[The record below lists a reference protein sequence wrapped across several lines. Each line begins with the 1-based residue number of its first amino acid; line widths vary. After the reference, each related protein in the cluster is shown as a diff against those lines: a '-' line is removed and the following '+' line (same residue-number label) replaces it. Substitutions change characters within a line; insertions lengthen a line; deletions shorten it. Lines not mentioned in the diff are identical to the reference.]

1 MSNAIGVHVAV
12 YQVLDE
18 VLGAN
23 VAPPGVRA
31 AIHSIID
38 DLRFA
43 SAPTELVE
51 KAEAISLQLHQ
62 LDAALGRCD
71 TVGAS
76 AARKNLYSIA
86 SCWLDS
92 RIKH

>member
-1 MSNAIGVHVAV
+1 MSNKLSVHVAV

-23 VAPPGVRA
+23 VAPPGTRA

-38 DLRFA
+38 DLRFTAA
-43 SAPTELVE
+43 STELIE
-51 KAEAISLQLHQ
+51 NAEAISLQLHH

-71 TVGAS
+71 PAGAA
-76 AARKNLYSIA
+76 AARRNLHSIA
-86 SCWLDS
+86 SCWLDY
-92 RIKH
+92 RIRH

>member
-38 DLRFA
+38 DLRFTA
-43 SAPTELVE
+43 APTELIE
-51 KAEAISLQLHQ
+51 NAEAISLQLHY
-62 LDAALGRCD
+62 LEAALGRCD
-71 TVGAS
+71 PAGAA
-76 AARKNLYSIA
+76 AARKKLYSIA
-86 SCWLDS
+86 SCWLDY
-92 RIKH
+92 RIRH